1 VSLASPASTGIAAPH
16 AGDFGIYAAFEQKL
30 YRLGDHGIAA
40 SASLLAPTTARQTAT
55 SSIAVR
61 TAAWSLLASA
71 TDARTTNLAL
81 LSRMPI
87 SRPAPAHSTRIF
99 ARSAGL
105 YQPWL
110 FGSWKL

>member
-71 TDARTTNLAL
+71 TDARAL
-81 LSRMPI
+81 DADFRALCGPI
-87 SRPAPAHSTRIF
+87 STVAVRQLEAMSFHPYSEVKPVH
-99 ARSAGL
+99 
-105 YQPWL
+105 
-110 FGSWKL
+110 